1 MKVELKSKSLGE
13 VKSSLVDRIDDFGFD
28 GEGLAFKGKGKVKAI
43 TEIIF
48 NGKGARAVLGHI
60 LK

>member
-13 VKSSLVDRIDDFGFD
+13 VKSSLVETIDDFGFN
-28 GEGLAFKGKGKVKAI
+28 GEGLAFKGKEKVKARA
-43 TEIIF
+43 EIIF
-48 NGKGARAVLGHI
+48 NGNGARAVLGHF